1 MECRNERRGKE
12 SKFAGGE
19 NPRRR
24 AKNRRSYN
32 GEKREI
38 ERMKPHVVMKDEC
51 KRTSSE
57 GASGRAKGVS
67 FHISGD
73 KEKERK
79 QECI

>member
-51 KRTSSE
+51 IRERSE
-57 GASGRAKGVS
+57 PDQRKCASRARLRVHKVMS
-67 FHISGD
+67 
-73 KEKERK
+73 ERVPK
-79 QECI
+79 